1 MRPWSG
7 RSLLA
12 GPARPRAAGL
22 LAGCA
27 VLVIVLGV
35 LVAHETTADR
45 VDRTVDAPVIAWFA
59 GHPVVALRMAY
70 PATLVPAGTVSL
82 IAALACLARGWLRGA
97 ALALL
102 AVPVASGLNDALL
115 KPLFHR
121 TYEGV
126 LSYPSGHTSAIAAL
140 AAALTVL
147 LLLAP
152 CQAPAPRQAP
162 TPHPAMTP
170 RPALVTALRWAI
182 PAVAWLTVVV
192 VAVGVIGLRWH
203 YFTDTVGGAALGT
216 GTVCGLAL
224 ALDVSWPRRTPP
236 RRTPPR
242 RTPPRR
248 TPPRTTRSSGR
259 PGSVPGGWRRSRS
272 EPGRS
277 WH

>member
-12 GPARPRAAGL
+12 DPVRSWAAGL
-22 LAGCA
+22 LACCA

-35 LVAHETTADR
+35 LVAHKATADR
-45 VDRTVDAPVIAWFA
+45 VDLAVDAPLITWFTL
-59 GHPVVALRMAY
+59 HPLLAFRMTY
-70 PATLVPAGTVSL
+70 PATLVPAVGASL
-82 IAALACLARGWLRGA
+82 AAALACLAHGWIRGA
-97 ALALL
+97 VLALL

-152 CQAPAPRQAP
+152 SQAP
-162 TPHPAMTP
+162 TPRLAPHPTP
-170 RPALVTALRWAI
+170 RTALATALRWAI
-182 PAVAWLTVVV
+182 PVVAWLAVVV
-192 VAVGVIGLRWH
+192 VAIGVIGVRWH
-203 YFTDTVGGAALGT
+203 YFTDTVGGVALGT

-224 ALDVSWPRRTPP
+224 ALDVIRPRKT
-236 RRTPPR
+236 
-242 RTPPRR
+242 
-248 TPPRTTRSSGR
+248 GH
-259 PGSVPGGWRRSRS
+259 PGSASGGWRQSRS
-272 EPGRS
+272 EPGR
-277 WH
+277 

>member
-12 GPARPRAAGL
+12 DPVRSRAVGL
-22 LAGCA
+22 LACCA

-35 LVAHETTADR
+35 LVAHKATADR
-45 VDRTVDAPVIAWFA
+45 VDLAVDAPVITWFTL
-59 GHPVVALRMAY
+59 HPLLAFRMAY
-70 PATLVPAGTVSL
+70 PATLVPAVGASL
-82 IAALACLARGWLRGA
+82 AAALACLARGWIRGA
-97 ALALL
+97 VLALL

-152 CQAPAPRQAP
+152 SQAP
-162 TPHPAMTP
+162 TPRLAPLPTP
-170 RPALVTALRWAI
+170 RARLATVLRWAI
-182 PAVAWLTVVV
+182 PAVAWLAVVV
-192 VAVGVIGLRWH
+192 VAVGVIGVRWH
-203 YFTDTVGGAALGT
+203 YFTDTVGGVALGT

-224 ALDVSWPRRTPP
+224 ALDVTWPRRA
-236 RRTPPR
+236 
-242 RTPPRR
+242 
-248 TPPRTTRSSGR
+248 GR
-259 PGSVPGGWRRSRS
+259 PGSDPQ
-272 EPGRS
+272 
-277 WH
+277 

>member
-152 CQAPAPRQAP
+152 RPAPV
-162 TPHPAMTP
+162 P

-242 RTPPRR
+242 RTPS
-248 TPPRTTRSSGR
+248 RTTRSSGR